1 MKKITKAVIPAAGL
15 GTRMLPIARAVPK
28 EMLPIVDRPSIEYLV
43 REAVNSGITDILII
57 TGRNKG
63 MMEDYFDYNIEYND
77 NLTMKHKQK
86 ELDDIK
92 ETCHLANVYFIRQK
106 VTRGLGHAVS
116 CARSF
121 IGDEPFAVLYGD
133 DVMRAEVPVTKQLI
147 DAYEKYGKAA
157 AGVKAVSDEDVK
169 KYCSLKTEHIEGNV
183 YSTTDMVEKP
193 QTPEEKFSNFAI
205 LGRVVLTPDIF
216 DILDNTPLGA
226 GGELQLTDAMRV
238 LAQTKGMLAVD
249 YVGKRYDMGA
259 KLGFLQANIE
269 YAMDD
274 PNLGE
279 QFREYLKE
287 LSEKL

>member
-15 GTRMLPIARAVPK
+15 GTRMLPIARVVPK

-43 REAVNSGITDILII
+43 REAVDSGITDILII

-77 NLTMKHKQK
+77 NLLAKHKQK
-86 ELDDIK
+86 ELDDI
-92 ETCHLANVYFIRQK
+92 EQTCNLANVYFIRQK
-106 VTRGLGHAVS
+106 VTKGLGHAVS

-121 IGDEPFAVLYGD
+121 VGDEPFAVLYGD
-133 DVMRAEVPVTKQLI
+133 DVMYAEKPVTKQLI
-147 DAYEKYGKAA
+147 EAYEKYGKAV

-169 KYCSLKTEHIEGNV
+169 KYCSLKTELIEDNV
-183 YSTTDMVEKP
+183 YATTDMVEKP

-216 DILDNTPLGA
+216 DILDKIPLGA
-226 GGELQLTDAMRV
+226 GNELQLTDAMRT

-249 YVGKRYDMGA
+249 YIGKRYDMGA

-269 YAMDD
+269 YALRNDE
-274 PNLGE
+274 LGE
-279 QFREYLKE
+279 QFKQYLEEICKN
-287 LSEKL
+287 L

>member
-43 REAVNSGITDILII
+43 REAVDSGITDILII

-63 MMEDYFDYNIEYND
+63 MMEDYFDYNVEYND
-77 NLTMKHKQK
+77 NLMAKHKKK
-86 ELDDIK
+86 ELEDI
-92 ETCHLANVYFIRQK
+92 EQTCHLANVYFIRQK
-106 VTRGLGHAVS
+106 VTKGLGHAVS

-121 IGDEPFAVLYGD
+121 VGDEPFAVLYGD
-133 DVMRAEVPVTKQLI
+133 DVMYADTPVTKQLI

-169 KYCSLKTEHIEGNV
+169 KYCSLKTELLEGNV

-216 DILDNTPLGA
+216 DILDKTPLGA
-226 GGELQLTDAMRV
+226 GNELQLTDAMRT
-238 LAQTKGMLAVD
+238 LAQTNGMLAVD
-249 YVGKRYDMGA
+249 YDGKRYDMGA
-259 KLGFLQANIE
+259 KMGFLQANIE
-269 YAMDD
+269 YALR
-274 PNLGE
+274 NNELGE
-279 QFREYLKE
+279 QFKEYLKE
-287 LSEKL
+287 LCRNL